1 MLAEAAGVVAVE
13 AAAEDALAAAALPAC
28 LSRSAA
34 ASKIT
39 AFLCD
44 SAVGILALRIM
55 CTYTHIIHT

>member
-1 MLAEAAGVVAVE
+1 M
-13 AAAEDALAAAALPAC
+13 
-28 LSRSAA
+28 
-34 ASKIT
+34 T